1 MQEVVID
8 TPNVQIMSFNNK
20 MSLYIPRIYKNP
32 IVRLVQ
38 ERSRL
43 QRDNSEEAVVEVIRE
58 FVKDYFVRA
67 DFGVIQRVDI
77 RRISMK
83 TGETFYRAF
92 VHFEEWNENEFT
104 TGVQDSIRDSSSYKW
119 WIYGV
124 DEEKDLYNAFWILA
138 ENKSTF
144 KKETDK
150 KPSAT
155 ERLKELEESYAKN
168 IERYMAEKERL
179 EKLISQDKTED
190 KTDDKKAEEEE

>member
-1 MQEVVID
+1 
-8 TPNVQIMSFNNK
+8 

-38 ERSRL
+38 EKSGD
-43 QRDNSEEAVVEVIRE
+43 RDNSEEAVVEVIRE

-67 DFGVIQRVDI
+67 DFGVIQRVDV

-144 KKETDK
+144 KKETEK
-150 KPSAT
+150 KTSAT

-179 EKLISQDKTED
+179 EKLIDEDKTED
-190 KTDDKKAEEEE
+190 KTDDKKAEEE

>member
-8 TPNVQIMSFNNK
+8 TPNIQIMSFNNK

-38 ERSRL
+38 EKSGD
-43 QRDNSEEAVVEVIRE
+43 RDNSEEAVVEVIRE

-144 KKETDK
+144 KKETEK

-179 EKLISQDKTED
+179 EKLIDEDKTED
-190 KTDDKKAEEEE
+190 KTDDKKAEEE

>member
-38 ERSRL
+38 EKSGD
-43 QRDNSEEAVVEVIRE
+43 RDNSEEAVVEVIRE

>member
-38 ERSRL
+38 EKSGD
-43 QRDNSEEAVVEVIRE
+43 RDNSEEAVVEVIRE

-144 KKETDK
+144 KKETEK

-179 EKLISQDKTED
+179 EKLIDEDKTED

>member
-38 ERSRL
+38 EKSGD
-43 QRDNSEEAVVEVIRE
+43 RDNSEEAVVEVIRE

-179 EKLISQDKTED
+179 EKLISEDKTED
-190 KTDDKKAEEEE
+190 KTEDKKAEEEE

>member
-38 ERSRL
+38 EKSGD
-43 QRDNSEEAVVEVIRE
+43 RDNSEEAVVEVIRE

-144 KKETDK
+144 KKETEN

-179 EKLISQDKTED
+179 EKLIDEDKTED
-190 KTDDKKAEEEE
+190 KTDDKKAEEE